1 VGANN
6 DTLVNIFVRIESFF
20 ERLKTYTEVPPTDA
34 MKELIVRIMV
44 QVLEVLAVATKWIKQ
59 SPSSELVISDIWQL
73 TKSDSEKFVKKL
85 VGRTDIEDAMK
96 KLDTLTQEEALMASA
111 EVLKVVRGVDNKMDT
126 VIDGVQHV
134 SGHSP
139 LLSSIFIISGV
150 NQARAET
157 QQIGNDLSGMNRS

>member
-6 DTLVNIFVRIESFF
+6 DTLVNIFARIESFF
-20 ERLKTYTEVPPTDA
+20 ERLETYTEVPPTVA

-59 SPSSELVISDIWQL
+59 SSSSELVIADIWQL
-73 TKSDSEKFVKKL
+73 TKSDSEKFVKRL

-111 EVLKVVRGVDNKMDT
+111 EALKVVRSVDNKMDT
-126 VIDGVQHV
+126 VIDGVQRV

-139 LLSSIFIISGV
+139 LLS
-150 NQARAET
+150 
-157 QQIGNDLSGMNRS
+157 

>member
-6 DTLVNIFVRIESFF
+6 DTLVNIFARIESFF
-20 ERLKTYTEVPPTDA
+20 ERLETYTEVPPTDA

-59 SPSSELVISDIWQL
+59 SPSSGLAISDIWQL
-73 TKSDSEKFVKKL
+73 TKSDSEKFVMKL

-111 EVLKVVRGVDNKMDT
+111 EALKVVRSVDNKMDT
-126 VIDGVQHV
+126 VIDGAQRV

-150 NQARAET
+150 NQARVET
-157 QQIGNDLSGMNRS
+157 QQIGNDLGGMNRS